1 MGSGRNR
8 RFGGARKLPPSRG
21 VVLGSSKGLAAALPA
36 LQGTTSLMGGVH
48 PRCLPSWPGRASR
61 PRWVLALTGALLLL
75 LPLAAW
81 ASDPQIASLVD
92 SPDPV
97 AAGGLFTYTLGIDN
111 NAADAA
117 TNTRVSFSVPSG
129 AVFVSAAPA
138 SQNCALLSGS
148 STTVQCNLGSLGPLG
163 SDVRNIVLTWR
174 ATVAGPA
181 VINATAT
188 LTADNDANPANNTQT
203 ATTTVVQGANL
214 ALSKTATPDPV
225 TGGAN
230 ITYTL
235 TASNAGPNA
244 GGAMVIT
251 DNLPPSVSFVS
262 AVGAGWACSH
272 ASGVVT
278 CNRSGVHAVGAAIPP
293 VTLVGTVNAAGG
305 TVTNSATVAPAAGG
319 VADPV
324 SVDNTATVNTSVVP
338 GADVRIAQ
346 KTVTSVQPATAGQNV
361 SFQIQPRNGGP
372 ATAVNVV
379 VTDVLPAGWTYVS
392 ASGPNWAC
400 SNAGQTVSCSRASFP
415 AGALDDISVV
425 ARSPDSS
432 VVAPAGSSYTNTASI
447 GSDTPDPN
455 NSNNA
460 GSATVLVRPD
470 GADLR
475 LAKTK
480 TPNPVA
486 LGSTMVSSIT
496 VSNGGPRS
504 ATGPLRVVESLSGEV
519 FVSASGTGWTCVAS
533 GSVVVCDHPNAA
545 GLAVNAALPVL
556 SLTTRATVAGSASN
570 QACTGSSLP
579 ASPGSASALPPLQG
593 DPNASNDCVTATA
606 LATTVQPD
614 LQISKA
620 TSTPTG
626 GDKVLSVT
634 EAAVTYN
641 LVVSNVSLGT
651 DGATGVRFSDA
662 VPGFIVGRSSF
673 GAFNPVVS
681 AGTAVFSCSAT
692 AAGIVTCNQTGGV
705 LAQGESVS
713 LALTVNRPLQDG
725 SFTNTASVTN
735 TREGDPFSANNV
747 ASDTVVIEPIAD
759 VQMTGKSITPGSV
772 RAGEN
777 ASYVLSFRNNG
788 PSTALGV
795 AVADAFA
802 FGAGD
807 TGLTVVSVV
816 SSKAGSSCD
825 IAAGAQITLAAP
837 SFNCNIGSLANG
849 ETQSITVVA
858 RPNFMA
864 GNPARSVS
872 NTASISTTSIE
883 NPAGGDNGNNSL
895 AATLAI
901 TPASLN
907 LLINK
912 TDVVDPVAF
921 FAGGT
926 FLDYRLAVSNAGPSF
941 GTGVKV
947 TETMTPPAGKRVRFV
962 CDTVAAGSAVCNPT
976 PLCSTAN
983 IISAPGVALT
993 SFTCDVAPGNSST
1006 GLNRGE
1012 LASGQSKSIFVR
1024 FEALDS
1030 PAPTGDVF
1038 SNVAVTSANEPD
1050 TDLANNT
1057 ENEPTTTR
1065 QRIDL
1070 RVSKTSSAPAV
1081 ALNEPFTWTVTVVN
1095 NGPGSSLRTDLVDTL
1110 PAGAQLTGP
1119 VSFSRTLPA
1128 LPGGGSCTAAGSVV
1142 TCLLGQL
1149 DATGVATISVPARF
1163 TGFPAGGS
1171 GTNSATVDTDP
1182 NKTGGIDTPGGNN
1195 TGTSGVTVNRASLAG
1210 TVFQD
1215 RDRSGANAGTPQSA
1229 GAEPRL
1235 AGVAI
1240 RLTGTD
1246 AFGNAV
1252 DLSTTTDANG
1262 NYSFASL
1269 PPSSAAGY
1277 LVTETQPAGFV
1288 NGPAAPPTSGA
1299 GAPSAGGSYAAG
1311 GAAGNSSYGA
1321 VVLAA
1326 GTVAGNYNFPELRR
1340 VSLSGFVYLDS
1351 NGSGLR
1357 EPGVDAAIAGAS
1369 VRLLDASTGALLATT
1384 TSDASGAY
1392 AFANLDPLLS
1402 YTLEEPLPAS
1412 PANLANGP
1420 VNPGQINGLACPSGC
1435 SPQPDNPAPGTDRIA
1450 GIDLS
1455 AGVDGTAFN
1464 FGERQLT
1471 AVNGLVYLD
1480 ANRNNALDAGEAGR
1494 IAGVTLRL
1502 VQGADCASGS
1512 TLQTTTSAA
1521 DGSYRFDNV
1530 LALQNYLVCQTQ
1542 PPGYGNGNA
1551 NGTPGSNVISLTALP
1566 AGGSSNNN
1574 FGETLASLS
1583 GSVYQDNGTGIAAQ
1597 ADNGVK
1603 DAGEVGIANVP
1614 VTLTGTDLLGNP
1626 VTLSTTTDASGNWRF
1641 DLLLPANAAGY
1652 TVTEGAIPAAS
1663 GRFIDGRETL
1673 GNAGGSSTVNDQFSG
1688 ITLAAGAQAS
1698 GYLFGELGLAP
1709 ISGTV
1714 YIDLNRNGQLDPT
1727 PVDGRIPG
1735 VSLSLVQGL
1744 TCSGPVLAST
1754 VTDGAGNYSFSGAA
1768 AGLTYTVCETQPAG
1782 YLNGS
1787 ENPGTNGSSNAA
1799 NAITLINLPAGGSTG
1814 NHFGEIASNSVISGR
1829 VWLDVNNNGV
1839 IDPAES
1845 GIAGVRVDLVGTD
1858 IAGNA
1863 VSRSTVTDASG
1874 NYQFDALA
1882 PGSYS
1887 VREPLQP
1894 AGTLG
1899 GRTLAGPLG
1908 GSATAVGTATSAI
1921 NGIVLGLSQT
1931 ATANNFGEI
1940 PPALVAGRVWADNNN
1955 NGLIEPAE
1963 SGLAGVAVTLAG
1975 TDDTGAAVSLST
1987 TTAADGSYSF
1997 AALRP
2002 GNYSLTEPLQPA
2014 GTVNGITRAG
2024 TLGGTATP
2032 PSVAPSAI
2040 SSIDLPVGGQALA
2053 NNFGEIGNSPDLR
2066 VAKSHAPASFTVNN
2080 AAGYTLT
2087 VRNAGELASSGSY
2100 TVSDRLPPGLSLAA
2114 VPSGSGWT
2122 CNGVAGDNV
2131 FSCSSSAVIAAGATS
2146 AATIQVSVM
2155 VGSAVLA
2162 AGAVSGSVNNV
2173 VLVDGGGEI
2182 DARRPSDAER
2192 NLFNTN
2198 PAGLPVCDPAVLHNA
2213 CRDPAPVQL
2222 GAAVSGIVWSDI
2234 GSTPRLLDGADKR
2247 LVGWT
2252 VELLNPATGAV
2263 LRSTTTGADG
2273 SYRVTDLVPGVAL
2286 AIRFRDPASG
2296 VVFGYPV
2303 NGHTAPGASGAACNP
2318 GAAAAGTASS
2328 CVGSGADPA
2337 LTVVLVPGQELTQ
2350 QSLPVDPSGVVYDSG
2365 LRQPVAGAIVTLSPV
2380 GACVGWDPAKQLV
2393 GGSMGGYAISG
2404 GNVAMT
2410 VGVDGFYQFLFAPSA
2425 PASCNF
2431 AITVTPPGGYTA
2443 PSALIPAQPGTLSP
2457 PGGASA
2463 VYPVQP
2469 QAGAPTAAVGGGT
2482 TYFLL
2487 LTAGSGVANIVHN
2500 HLPLDPALPGGINLS
2515 KTGDKA
2521 VAELGDTVRYSITVQ
2536 LTAGARPRQT
2546 TVVDRLPA
2554 GFVYIKGTAM
2564 VDGSTIA
2571 DPVGAPGPVLA
2582 FNLGPMPAANRQ
2594 VLQYRVRV
2602 AVGSQQG
2609 DGINR
2614 ARAYACGVPAGCVAP
2629 GGGGA
2634 SGFAP
2639 LPGSVATNE
2648 GQYRVRVSGGV
2659 FATEACV
2666 LGKIF
2671 VDCNGNHVQ
2680 DDEELGIPGVRLVLS
2695 DGTTL
2700 ISDVEGKYSVCGLP
2714 PRSHVLRADPHTL
2727 PRGSRLTTSSN
2738 RNLGDAGSLW
2748 LDLKNGELHRADFV
2762 EGSCSNTVLDQVKAR
2777 RAQGEVRAPE
2787 TERAGRPALRF
2798 DSKSQGRDAF
2808 SSPTQGTD
2816 GANQQAP
2823 KARAT
2828 EGPAPDRPPQGPADP
2843 AEQPLPTPALP
2854 MNRPPPS
2861 GRETGTAPNV
2871 PSAGGSDATR

>member
-1 MGSGRNR
+1 M
-8 RFGGARKLPPSRG
+8 
-21 VVLGSSKGLAAALPA
+21 
-36 LQGTTSLMGGVH
+36 
-48 PRCLPSWPGRASR
+48 
-61 PRWVLALTGALLLL
+61 L

-92 SPDPV
+92 NPDPV
-97 AAGGLFTYTLGIDN
+97 AAGGLYTYTLGIDN
-111 NAADAA
+111 NAVDAA
-117 TNTRVSFSVPSG
+117 TNTRISFNVPSG
-129 AVFVSAAPA
+129 AVFVSATPA
-138 SQNCALLSGS
+138 SQNCALVSGS
-148 STTVQCNLGSLGPLG
+148 STTVQCNLGSLGPSG
-163 SDVRNIVLTWR
+163 ADVRSIVLTWR

-188 LTADNDANPANNTQT
+188 LTSDNDANPANNSQT

-214 ALSKTATPDPV
+214 ALSKAGTPDPV
-225 TGGAN
+225 TGGGN

-262 AVGAGWACSH
+262 AAGAGWVCSH
-272 ASGVVT
+272 AAGVVT
-278 CNRSGVHAVGAAIPP
+278 CNRSGVHPVGAAIPP

-319 VADPV
+319 IADPV
-324 SVDNTATVNTSVVP
+324 SADNTATVNTNVVP

-346 KTVTSVQPATAGQNV
+346 KTVTSAQPATAGQSV

-372 ATAVNVV
+372 ATAVNAV

-392 ASGPNWAC
+392 ASGPNWSC
-400 SNAGQTVSCSRASFP
+400 SNAGQTVTCSRASFS

-425 ARSPDSS
+425 ALSPDNAA
-432 VVAPAGSSYTNTASI
+432 VAPAGSSFTNTATI
-447 GSDTPDPN
+447 ASDTPDPN
-455 NSNNA
+455 NTNNS

-533 GSVVVCDHPNAA
+533 ASVVVCDHPNGA
-545 GLAVNAALPVL
+545 GLAVNASLPVL

-570 QACTGSSLP
+570 QACTGGSLP
-579 ASPGSASALPPLQG
+579 ASPGSATALPPLQG
-593 DPNASNDCVTATA
+593 DPNPSNDCVTATA

-614 LQISKA
+614 LQISKT

-626 GDKVLSVT
+626 GDKVLSVS
-634 EAAVTYN
+634 EAAVTYT

-651 DGATGVRFSDA
+651 DAATGVRFSDA

-681 AGTAVFSCSAT
+681 GGTASFACSAT
-692 AAGIVTCNQTGGV
+692 AAGIVTCNQTGGI

-725 SFTNTASVTN
+725 SFTNTATVTN
-735 TREGDPFSANNV
+735 TREGDPFSANNT
-747 ASDTVVIEPIAD
+747 ASDTVVIDPIAD
-759 VQMTGKSITPGSV
+759 VQMTGKTVTPGSV

-795 AVADAFA
+795 AVADAFV

-807 TGLTVVSVV
+807 TGLTVVSVA
-816 SSKAGSSCD
+816 SSKAGSSCS
-825 IAAGAQITLAAP
+825 IAAGAQITPAAP
-837 SFNCNIGSLANG
+837 SFTCSIGSLANG
-849 ETQSITVVA
+849 ETQSVTVVA

-864 GNPARSVS
+864 GNPARSVD
-872 NTASISTTSIE
+872 NTASISTTSVE
-883 NPAGGDNGNNSL
+883 NPAGGDNGNNSQS
-895 AATLAI
+895 ATLAI
-901 TPASLN
+901 APASLN

-912 TDVVDPVAF
+912 TDVVDPVPYV
-921 FAGGT
+921 AGGT

-962 CDTVAAGSAVCNPT
+962 CDAVAAGSAVCNPT
-976 PLCSTAN
+976 PLCNTAN
-983 IISAPGVALT
+983 ISSGLGLALP
-993 SFTCDVAPGNSST
+993 SFTCDVAPGTNAT
-1006 GLNRGE
+1006 GLNRGD
-1012 LASGQSKSIFVR
+1012 LASGQSKTIFLR
-1024 FEALDS
+1024 FEALDP

-1038 SNVAVTSANEPD
+1038 NNVAVTSANEPD

-1057 ENEPTTTR
+1057 ENEATTTR

-1070 RVSKTSSAPAV
+1070 RVSKSSSAPAV

-1119 VSFSRTLPA
+1119 VTFSRSVPA
-1128 LPGGGSCTAAGSVV
+1128 LPGGGTCTVAGSVV

-1149 DATGVATISVPARF
+1149 DATGVALISLPARF
-1163 TGFPAGGS
+1163 VSFPAGGS

-1195 TGTSGVTVNRASLAG
+1195 TGTSVVAVNRASLAG

-1215 RDRSGANAGTPQSA
+1215 RDRSGANAGTPQAA

-1299 GAPSAGGSYAAG
+1299 VAPSAGGNYAAG
-1311 GAAGNSSYGA
+1311 GAAGNSSYAA

-1326 GTVAGNYNFPELRR
+1326 GTASANYNFPELRR
-1340 VSLSGFVYLDS
+1340 PSLSGFVYLDS
-1351 NGSGLR
+1351 NGSGGR

-1369 VRLLDASTGALLATT
+1369 VRLLDAGTGALIATATT
-1384 TSDASGAY
+1384 DASGAY
-1392 AFANLDPLLS
+1392 SFANLDPLLS
-1402 YTLEEPLPAS
+1402 YTLEQPLPAS

-1420 VNPGQINGLACPSGC
+1420 VNPGLVNGAVCSTGC
-1435 SPQPDNPAPGTDRIA
+1435 TAQPDNPAPGTDRITA
-1450 GIDLS
+1450 IDLG

-1471 AVNGLVYLD
+1471 AISGLVYLD
-1480 ANRNNALDAGEAGR
+1480 ANRNNALDGGEPGR

-1502 VQGADCASGS
+1502 VQGADCTSGS

-1530 LALQNYLVCQTQ
+1530 LALQNYLICQTQ
-1542 PPGYGNGNA
+1542 PSGYGDGNA
-1551 NGTPGSNVISLTALP
+1551 NGTPGSNVISLLALP
-1566 AGGSSNNN
+1566 AVGSVNNN

-1614 VTLTGTDLLGNP
+1614 VTLTGTDLLGQA
-1626 VTLSTTTDASGNWRF
+1626 VSLSTTTDASGNWRF
-1641 DLLLPANAAGY
+1641 DGLLPANAAGY
-1652 TVTEGAIPAAS
+1652 TVTEGVIPVAS

-1673 GNAGGSSTVNDQFSG
+1673 GNAGGASTVNDQFSG
-1688 ITLAAGAQAS
+1688 ITLAAGAQGS

-1714 YIDLNRNGQLDPT
+1714 YIDLNRNGQIDAAPL
-1727 PVDGRIPG
+1727 DGRIPG

-1744 TCSGPVLAST
+1744 SCSGPVLAT
-1754 VTDGAGNYSFSGAA
+1754 TLTDAAGNYSFSGAA
-1768 AGLTYTVCETQPAG
+1768 AGLTYTVCETQPVG

-1787 ENPGTNGSSNAA
+1787 ENPGSNASSNAA
-1799 NAITLINLPAGGSTG
+1799 NAITVVNLPVAGSSG
-1814 NHFGEIASNSVISGR
+1814 NHFGELASNSVISGR
-1829 VWLDVNNNGV
+1829 VWLDADNNGV
-1839 IDPAES
+1839 IDAAET
-1845 GIAGVRVDLVGTD
+1845 GIAGVRIDLVGTD
-1858 IAGNA
+1858 IAGNP
-1863 VSRSTVTDASG
+1863 VSRSTVTDANG

-1882 PGSYS
+1882 PGNYS
-1887 VREPLQP
+1887 VREPQQP
-1894 AGTLG
+1894 AGTLD
-1899 GRTLAGPLG
+1899 GRSLAGPLG
-1908 GSATAVGTATSAI
+1908 GSATAVGTAPSAI
-1921 NGIVLGLSQT
+1921 STIVLGLSQT
-1931 ATANNFGEI
+1931 AAANNFGEI
-1940 PPALVAGRVWADNNN
+1940 PPALVAGRVWGDNNN
-1955 NGLIEPAE
+1955 NGLIEPTE
-1963 SGLAGVAVTLAG
+1963 SGLAGVKVTLAG
-1975 TDDTGAAVSLST
+1975 TDDTGAAVNLSA

-1997 AALRP
+1997 APLRP
-2002 GNYSLTEPLQPA
+2002 GSYRLTEPLQPA
-2014 GTVNGITRAG
+2014 GTVNGITSAG

-2040 SSIDLPVGGQALA
+2040 SGISLPVGGQSLA

-2066 VAKSHAPASFTVNN
+2066 VSKSHAPASFTVNN
-2080 AAGYTLT
+2080 AASYTLT
-2087 VRNAGELASSGSY
+2087 VRNAGEVASTGVY

-2114 VPSGSGWT
+2114 VPTGTGWVCT
-2122 CNGVAGDNV
+2122 GAVGDSV
-2131 FSCSSSAVIAAGATS
+2131 LGCSSSAVIAAGATS
-2146 AATIQVSVM
+2146 AATIQVSVK
-2155 VGSAVLA
+2155 VGSAALA
-2162 AGAVSGSVNNV
+2162 GGAVTGTVNNAV
-2173 VLVDGGGEI
+2173 MVDGGGEL
-2182 DARRPSDAER
+2182 DARQPSDAER

-2198 PAGLPVCDPAVLHNA
+2198 PAGLPVCDPALLHNA

-2222 GAAVSGIVWSDI
+2222 AAAVSGIVWSDI
-2234 GSTPRLLDGADKR
+2234 GSSARLLDGGDKR
-2247 LVGWT
+2247 LAGWA
-2252 VELLNPATGAV
+2252 VELLDPATGAV

-2273 SYRVTDLVPGVAL
+2273 SYRVADLVPGVAL
-2286 AIRFRDPASG
+2286 TIRFRDPASG

-2303 NGHTAPGASGAACNP
+2303 NGHTAPGASGAGCNP
-2318 GAAAAGTASS
+2318 GAATAGGTTSS

-2337 LTVVLVPGQELTQ
+2337 LTVVLAAGQELPQ

-2365 LRQPVAGAIVTLSPV
+2365 VRSPVAGATVTLSPV
-2380 GACVGWDPAKQLV
+2380 GALVGACAGWDPAKQLV
-2393 GGSMGGYAISG
+2393 GGAMGGYAISG
-2404 GNVAMT
+2404 SSVAMT
-2410 VGVDGFYQFLFAPSA
+2410 VGADGFYQFLFAPSA

-2457 PGGASA
+2457 PGGGSA

-2469 QAGAPTAAVGGGT
+2469 QAGAPTAVVGSGT
-2482 TYFLL
+2482 AYFLA

-2500 HLPLDPALPGGINLS
+2500 HLPIDPALPSGINLS

-2521 VAELGDTVRYSITVQ
+2521 VVELGDTVRYSITVQ

-2554 GFVYIKGTAM
+2554 GFVYISGTAM
-2564 VDGSTIA
+2564 VDGSRIA

-2582 FNLGPMPAANRQ
+2582 FNLGPMSAANRQ

-2602 AVGSQQG
+2602 AVGSLQG

-2614 ARAYACGVPAGCVAP
+2614 ARAYACGVPAACVAAD
-2629 GGGGA
+2629 GRT
-2634 SGFAP
+2634 P
-2639 LPGSVATNE
+2639 LAGSVATNE
-2648 GQYRVRVSGGV
+2648 GQHRVRLSGGV
-2659 FATEACV
+2659 FAPEACV

-2680 DDEELGIPGVRLVLS
+2680 DAEELGIPGVRLVLS

-2787 TERAGRPALRF
+2787 TERAGQPALRF
-2798 DSKSQGRDAF
+2798 DSKSQGRDVF

-2816 GANQQAP
+2816 GANQPAP

-2828 EGPAPDRPPQGPADP
+2828 EGRAPDQPAQGPADP
-2843 AEQPLPTPALP
+2843 AEQTLPTPALP
-2854 MNRPPPS
+2854 MNRPPPAS
-2861 GRETGTAPNV
+2861 RETGTAPDA
-2871 PSAGGSDATR
+2871 PSAGGRDATR